1 MATGLNS
8 FDWQLAP
15 EADKHLHQLI
25 DWFIDQC
32 PRADRIAATIES
44 VTSTH
49 IFDWVDHLSLPSTML
64 DRDELAKHGFVE
76 IVGEKEV
83 FIAPRTYL
91 FPLRFHH
98 GATEMA
104 LKVEDLDAFR
114 STWSISRKV
123 EGVRF
128 APFRRLRILEEEGA
142 LLTAVERR
150 GYNGFEVIQSYDMDE
165 YAIALAELRSRKR
178 SQLSEEEGT
187 NTIEDLVADLRSRMA
202 PARLADAFVRSEID
216 YWLSR
221 NSAARM
227 QQTVQDELGLGWAN
241 QDHLTFRSSRSNF
254 HRLIRLLEMMGFQPR
269 ERFYAGDVAGW
280 GAQIM
285 EHPLSSRVIFADV
298 DLAPEND
305 SGDFAHRPLVELD
318 QRGTVGLWVALHG
331 ESLLQAGMHH
341 VAIRVDF
348 DKARATL
355 SESGVHSMTP
365 FSDFAFLRQLFTVG
379 EKWLVDPRKLKQLRS
394 SGHYEGSKIDALA
407 KNGAVGSH
415 LELTQRTEGFEG
427 FNQRS
432 VSAII
437 KATNPLTYKV
447 TQA

>member
-1 MATGLNS
+1 MNS

-15 EADKHLHQLI
+15 EADKHLHHLI

-32 PRADRIAATIES
+32 PRADRIAAMIET
-44 VTSTH
+44 VTSTR
-49 IFDWVDHLSLPSTML
+49 IFDWIDHLSLPSVML
-64 DRDELAKHGFVE
+64 DQDELAKHGFVE
-76 IVGEKEV
+76 MAGEKEV
-83 FIAPRTYL
+83 FTAPGTCL

-98 GATEMA
+98 GEAELA
-104 LKVEDLDAFR
+104 LKVDDLDTFR
-114 STWSISRKV
+114 SAWSIARKV
-123 EGVRF
+123 EGVRL
-128 APFRRLRILEEEGA
+128 APFRRLQILKEEGA

-150 GYNGFEVIQSYDMDE
+150 GYNGFDVTRSDDIDE
-165 YAIALAELRSRKR
+165 YANALAELRSRKR
-178 SQLSEEEGT
+178 NQLSDEEGVQ
-187 NTIEDLVADLRSRMA
+187 TIEDLIANLRSRMA

-241 QDHLTFRSSRSNF
+241 QDHLTFRSSRLNF
-254 HRLIRLLEMMGFQPR
+254 HRLIRLLKVMDFQLR

-285 EHPLSSRVIFADV
+285 EHPLSSKVIFADV
-298 DLAPEND
+298 DLAPTED
-305 SGDFAHRPLVELD
+305 SGDFGSRSLTELD
-318 QRGTVGLWVALHG
+318 KSGTVGLWVALHG

-341 VAIRVDF
+341 MAIRVDF
-348 DKARATL
+348 ERARTALTG
-355 SESGVHSMTP
+355 SGVQSMTP
-365 FSDFAFLRQLFTVG
+365 FSDFAFLRQLFTIG
-379 EKWLVDPRKLKQLRS
+379 ERWTVDPRKLKQIRS
-394 SGHYEGSKIDALA
+394 SGHYDVSKIDELER
-407 KNGAVGSH
+407 NGAVGSH
-415 LELTQRTEGFEG
+415 LELTQRAEGFKG

-437 KATNPLTYKV
+437 KATNPLTYEV